1 MFLTPSIGL
10 SVLVHL
16 TIIIIFALR
25 SLFQNMSKQK
35 TTQPRK
41 RGRIAQAPVITSQFL
56 GVIIPVTVSVVILG
70 SAFKLVELSISNKY
84 SSINLARKYAG
95 QIFPARPEA
104 IGQEIA
110 LLPLPAI
117 SREPAIKKIPFLD
130 LAPTASAAEINSFDC
145 SPLFLSFANKYKW
158 SLVNYLV
165 EHGQPYSLK
174 DRKLLATDL
183 GLDNYHASGADNIK
197 IMKILFLKNNEAGL
211 SEKSACT
218 LK

>member
-16 TIIIIFALR
+16 TVIIIFALR
-25 SLFQNMSKQK
+25 SLFQNKSKQK
-35 TTQPRK
+35 FTQPRK
-41 RGRIAQAPVITSQFL
+41 RGRIAQAPVITSRFL
-56 GVIIPVTVSVVILG
+56 GVIIPVTVSIVILG
-70 SAFKLVELSISNKY
+70 SGFKLVELSISNRY

-95 QIFPARPEA
+95 QIFPAKPEA

-130 LAPTASAAEINSFDC
+130 LTPTASAAEIKSFDC
-145 SPLFLSFANKYKW
+145 SPLFLSFADKYKW

-174 DRKLLATDL
+174 DRKILAANL
-183 GLDNYHASGADNIK
+183 GLNNYNATGADNIK
-197 IMKILFLKNNEAGL
+197 ILKMLFLKNNEAGL
-211 SEKSACT
+211 TGKSTCI